1 VPQAVNLPRTEPSSD
16 SSLVKDKSQSPIFVG
31 ALEVQS
37 TPPGSAVFLDRKYV
51 GETPVQ
57 LTDLRGGSHI
67 VWIERDG
74 YQRWTAS
81 VLVAAEKHTQVAA
94 TLQPE
99 RDR

>member
-1 VPQAVNLPRTEPSSD
+1 M
-16 SSLVKDKSQSPIFVG
+16 
-31 ALEVQS
+31 
-37 TPPGSAVFLDRKYV
+37 FLDRKYV

-57 LTDLRGGSHI
+57 LTELRAGSHV

-81 VLVAAEKHTQVAA
+81 VLVAADKQTQIAA